1 MESIQNEKLNKLKII
16 KSSIDELDNDLADIA
31 EPLTKKSGAFF
42 FCGKPSSGKTSLFL
56 SLLLSHGKGIS
67 TGFYKKFDKVYLFS
81 ASLDTLPLEQ
91 LGLDSNRI
99 YDSYDDNKLQEIIKS
114 EKESTE
120 NNNICL
126 IFDDLIK
133 DISGK
138 KGAYLEKLILNR
150 RHAIQNKSNDKVK
163 SGITIFIT
171 GQSYNMLNLKIR
183 KNLSDIILFSSTNQ
197 KELESIKSELM
208 SDISKTKS
216 IDILN
221 YCWSIP
227 YGFCYI
233 KANQTTNERYYQNF
247 NKIVI

>member
-1 MESIQNEKLNKLKII
+1 MNSIKNEKLSNLKII
-16 KSSIDELDNDLADIA
+16 KSSIDELDEDLDNIA
-31 EPLTKKSGAFF
+31 EPLSKKSGAFF

-56 SLLLSHGKGIS
+56 SLLLSHGKGVS

-91 LGLDSNRI
+91 LGLDSGRI
-99 YDSYDDNKLQEIIKS
+99 FDTYDDNKLQEIIKS
-114 EKESTE
+114 EKESSE

-208 SDISKTKS
+208 SDISKKEQNK
-216 IDILN
+216 ILN
-221 YCWSIP
+221 YCWTIP

-233 KANQTTNERYYQNF
+233 KANATTEDRYFQNF

>member
-1 MESIQNEKLNKLKII
+1 MNSIKNEKLSNLKII
-16 KSSIDELDNDLADIA
+16 KSSIDELDEDLADIA

-81 ASLDTLPLEQ
+81 ASLDTLPLPQ
-91 LGLDSNRI
+91 LGLDSSRI
-99 YDSYDDNKLQEIIKS
+99 FDSYDDNTLQQIIKD
-114 EKESTE
+114 EKQSS
-120 NNNICL
+120 NNDNICL

-138 KGAYLEKLILNR
+138 KGAYLEKLVLNR

-171 GQSYNMLNLKIR
+171 GQSYNMLSLKIR

-208 SDISKTKS
+208 SDISKKEQNT
-216 IDILN
+216 ILN

-233 KANQTTNERYYQNF
+233 KSNSTTSDRYYQNF
-247 NKIVI
+247 NKIII

>member
-1 MESIQNEKLNKLKII
+1 MNSIKNEKLSNLKIV
-16 KSSIDELDNDLADIA
+16 KSSIDELDEDLADIA

-42 FCGKPSSGKTSLFL
+42 FVGKPSSGKTSLFL

-81 ASLDTLPLEQ
+81 ASLDTLPLNQ
-91 LGLDSNRI
+91 LGLDTSRI
-99 YDSYDDNKLQEIIKS
+99 FDSYDDNKLQDIIKT
-114 EKESTE
+114 EKESGD
-120 NNNICL
+120 NNNICI

-138 KGAYLEKLILNR
+138 KGAYLEKLVLNR

-171 GQSYNMLNLKIR
+171 GQSYNMLSLKIR

-208 SDISKTKS
+208 SDISKSEQNK
-216 IDILN
+216 ILN
-221 YCWSIP
+221 YCWSVP

-233 KANQTTNERYYQNF
+233 KSNSTTSDRYYQNF
-247 NKIVI
+247 NKIII

>member
-1 MESIQNEKLNKLKII
+1 
-16 KSSIDELDNDLADIA
+16 
-31 EPLTKKSGAFF
+31 
-42 FCGKPSSGKTSLFL
+42 
-56 SLLLSHGKGIS
+56 LLSHGKGIS

-81 ASLDTLPLEQ
+81 ASLDTLPLPQ
-91 LGLDSNRI
+91 LGLDSSRI
-99 YDSYDDNKLQEIIKS
+99 FDSYDDNTLQQIIKD
-114 EKESTE
+114 EKQSS
-120 NNNICL
+120 NNDNICL

-138 KGAYLEKLILNR
+138 KGAYLEKLVLNR

-171 GQSYNMLNLKIR
+171 GQSYNMLSLKIR

-208 SDISKTKS
+208 SDISKKEQNT
-216 IDILN
+216 ILN

-233 KANQTTNERYYQNF
+233 KSNSTTSDRYYQNF
-247 NKIVI
+247 NKIII

>member
-1 MESIQNEKLNKLKII
+1 MNSIKNEKLSNLKII
-16 KSSIDELDNDLADIA
+16 KSSIDELDEDLADIA

-81 ASLDTLPLEQ
+81 ASLDTLPLGQ
-91 LGLDSNRI
+91 LGLDSGRI
-99 YDSYDDNKLQEIIKS
+99 FDSYDDNKLQEIIKN
-114 EKESTE
+114 EKDSAQ

-138 KGAYLEKLILNR
+138 KGAYLEKLVLNR

-197 KELESIKSELM
+197 RELKSIKEELM

-221 YCWSIP
+221 YAWSIP
-227 YGFCYI
+227 YGFLYI
-233 KANQTTNERYYQNF
+233 KSNATTSDRYFQNF